1 MQIDNAEAERL
12 VRAGADA
19 LQRGD
24 ARAARA
30 LFERVSATGRSNAQ
44 IWMMLAYACRLAG
57 DAGPEEEALDALLAM
72 EPRSLRGLV
81 MKGDCRRRA
90 GDMRGATRFYK
101 AARGV
106 AAGAG
111 QLPAGLAAE
120 MRRVE
125 AEFERAQAGYR
136 AHLES
141 QLAAKGVDAAA
152 RSPRFQQS
160 LEILAGEKQVYVQQ
174 PSLYYFPGLPH
185 IQFFEREQFAW
196 AAALEAAAGDIR
208 REILAVSADDDAFRP
223 YLVSSPDVPR
233 TDFHG
238 LADNPDWSS
247 LYLWENGA
255 PVEANR
261 PRFGNTFA
269 ALEQVP
275 LARIGVRAPV
285 VMFSRLRPGARIPA
299 HSGSMNA
306 RLICHLPLVVPP
318 GCGFRVGNEV
328 REWEEGKLL
337 VFDDTIEHEAWNEGT
352 SDRIVLI
359 FDIWRPE
366 LTEDERRAVAAVF
379 EAVDEYGAPA
389 AGGAGGAA

>member
-12 VRAGADA
+12 VRAGAEA

-24 ARAARA
+24 ARGARGF
-30 LFERVSATGRSNAQ
+30 FEKVTATGRSNAQ
-44 IWMMLAYACRLAG
+44 IWLLLAHSCRLTG
-57 DAGPEEEALDALLAM
+57 DSAAEEKALDSLLAM
-72 EPRSLRGLV
+72 EPRSLRGLI
-81 MKGDCRRRA
+81 MKGDCRGRA
-90 GDMRGATRFYK
+90 GDARGATRFYK
-101 AARGV
+101 AARTV

-111 QLPAGLAAE
+111 QLPPDLVAE
-120 MRRVE
+120 MQRIE
-125 AEFERAQAGYR
+125 GELARADAAYR
-136 AHLES
+136 AHLEAR
-141 QLAAKGVDAAA
+141 LAEKGVGPEA
-152 RSPRFQQS
+152 RSAAFQES
-160 LEILAGEKQVYVQQ
+160 LEILSGEKQIYVQQ
-174 PSLYYFPGLPH
+174 PSLYYFPRLPH
-185 IQFFEREQFAW
+185 IQFYEREAFAW
-196 AAALEAAAGDIR
+196 AEALEAATDDIR
-208 REILAVSADDDAFRP
+208 REILAVAAEEGAFRP
-223 YLVSSPDVPR
+223 YLVSDPDTPR

-238 LADNPDWSS
+238 LSDNPDWSS

-261 PRFGNTFA
+261 PRFGATFA

-275 LARIGVRAPV
+275 LPRIGVRAPV
-285 VMFSRLRPGARIPA
+285 VMFSRLRPGARIPP

-366 LTEDERRAVAAVF
+366 LEEAERRAVAAVF
-379 EAVDEYGAPA
+379 EAVDEYGAGA
-389 AGGAGGAA
+389 GGGTAGGA